1 MEVCH
6 KRESIMKKSL
16 IFVLGILF
24 LSGCQSKD
32 QVSENETVSDKAS
45 DKWGNCLVRYTVGKA
60 AITADSKQVI
70 VDDVYTTCKK
80 EMNEAIEVLVAD
92 LSADKSVS
100 EPMKQAARQKAVE
113 LLEVGYK
120 NEIVPELYSAIDEI
134 RKLN

>member
-1 MEVCH
+1 MGNNQE
-6 KRESIMKKSL
+6 KESVMKKSL
-16 IFVLGILF
+16 IFALGILF

-60 AITADSKQVI
+60 AVTADSKQVI
-70 VDDVYTTCKK
+70 VDDAYTTCKK

-113 LLEVGYK
+113 LLDVGYK

>member
-1 MEVCH
+1 MGV
-6 KRESIMKKSL
+6 
-16 IFVLGILF
+16 LF
-24 LSGCQSKD
+24 LSGCQSRD
-32 QVSENETVSDKAS
+32 QASENETVSDKAS

-70 VDDVYTTCKK
+70 VDDAYTTCKK